1 MRKFQVPSPATVPQL
16 TLPLTPPPP
25 PPISLATSQ
34 RDIFGKANLQFWQ
47 QSAPMLTRK
56 YPAQKSFCPTS
67 PLVQLKNPL
76 ALSHMLALDEFQRNF
91 IKSFRLHL
99 HQRKFCF

>member
-16 TLPLTPPPP
+16 TLPLH

-56 YPAQKSFCPTS
+56 Y
-67 PLVQLKNPL
+67 LKNPF
-76 ALSHMLALDEFQRNF
+76 APPVH
-91 IKSFRLHL
+91 
-99 HQRKFCF
+99 

>member
-56 YPAQKSFCPTS
+56 Y
-67 PLVQLKNPL
+67 LKNPF
-76 ALSHMLALDEFQRNF
+76 APPVH
-91 IKSFRLHL
+91 
-99 HQRKFCF
+99 